1 MTTPTRRKPAAVA
14 RKTVPVTAEDS
25 LAVQRVRQP
34 ESAER
39 TALAQLLGV
48 ELPANPSEAEVLQAL
63 VEAGR
68 HAVEQQVMLT
78 GYAALAAARDNEDEA
93 YERAM
98 RARRRGS
105 SED

>member
-1 MTTPTRRKPAAVA
+1 MTTSTRRKPAAVA
-14 RKTVPVTAEDS
+14 RKTVPVTAEDTATVER
-25 LAVQRVRQP
+25 LRQP
-34 ESAER
+34 ASSER
-39 TALAQLLGV
+39 SALAELLGV
-48 ELPANPSEAEVLQAL
+48 ELPPHPSEGEALQAL

-68 HAVEQQVMLT
+68 RAVEQQMMLK
-78 GYAALAAARDNEDEA
+78 GYAALAAARDDEDAA

>member
-1 MTTPTRRKPAAVA
+1 MTTPTRRKPDAVA
-14 RKTVPVTAEDS
+14 RKTVPVTAQDTE
-25 LAVQRVRQP
+25 AVERLRQP
-34 ESAER
+34 ASAER
-39 TALAQLLGV
+39 AALAKLLGMD
-48 ELPANPSEAEVLQAL
+48 LPSNASEGEVLQAL

-78 GYAALAAARDNEDEA
+78 GYAALAAARNEEDRKH
-93 YERAM
+93 ERAM

>member
-1 MTTPTRRKPAAVA
+1 MTVPTRRKPATVA
-14 RKTVPVTAEDS
+14 RKTVPVTAEDT
-25 LAVQRVRQP
+25 LTVERLRQP
-34 ESAER
+34 ASAER
-39 TALAQLLGV
+39 SALAQLLGM
-48 ELPANPSEAEVLQAL
+48 ELPPNPSEGEVLQAL

-68 HAVEQQVMLT
+68 QAVEQQIMVT
-78 GYAALAAARDNEDEA
+78 GYAALAAARDDEDEA

>member
-1 MTTPTRRKPAAVA
+1 MTTPTRRKPPAVA
-14 RKTVPVTAEDS
+14 RKTVPVTAQDTETVER
-25 LAVQRVRQP
+25 LRQP
-34 ESAER
+34 ASAER
-39 TALAQLLGV
+39 AALGELLGM
-48 ELPANPSEAEVLQAL
+48 ELPPNPSEGEVLQAL

-78 GYAALAAARDNEDEA
+78 GYAALAVARDEEDKA
-93 YERAM
+93 HERAM